1 MIRFLPLGVPLE
13 GWGDALVALGFL
25 SAFYGVVFGLTQQNP
40 KSILAYSSISQMGI
54 IAAALGMALVNGQSD
69 TSRNVAFY
77 AANHMLV
84 KAALFL
90 SIGVPATRGV
100 RFSGVS
106 GVLAAVLA
114 LSLAGLPLTGGA
126 LAKLAT
132 EAQFP
137 VGSVAILSTLTSI
150 GTALL
155 MTHFL
160 NCLAVSPSGAAQE
173 CPAGLVRFWPAVAL
187 GAILLPW
194 LFYPVVGDV
203 SDASK
208 LGKILDGLWPVAIGV
223 GLGLG
228 LRRIGWS
235 LPRVPAGDSI
245 VLGEAAFHCLL
256 TLGTYIETLDARLRQ
271 WPAAGV
277 SLLLVVLTLLTAI
290 VSGS

>member
-1 MIRFLPLGVPLE
+1 
-13 GWGDALVALGFL
+13 
-25 SAFYGVVFGLTQQNP
+25 
-40 KSILAYSSISQMGI
+40 
-54 IAAALGMALVNGQSD
+54 MALVNGQSD

-90 SIGVPATRGV
+90 SIGVLATRGV

-106 GVLAAVLA
+106 GVLAAGLA

-132 EAQFP
+132 EAQFS

-160 NCLAVSPSGAAQE
+160 NCLAVPPSGAAHE
-173 CPAGLVRFWPAVAL
+173 CPAGLVRFWPAVVL

-203 SDASK
+203 SDALK
-208 LGKILDGLWPVAIGV
+208 LGKILWALACGDWRWPWARTPANRVVSAPRAG
-223 GLGLG
+223 
-228 LRRIGWS
+228 RR
-235 LPRVPAGDSI
+235 
-245 VLGEAAFHCLL
+245 
-256 TLGTYIETLDARLRQ
+256 
-271 WPAAGV
+271 
-277 SLLLVVLTLLTAI
+277 
-290 VSGS
+290 

>member
-1 MIRFLPLGVPLE
+1 
-13 GWGDALVALGFL
+13 
-25 SAFYGVVFGLTQQNP
+25 
-40 KSILAYSSISQMGI
+40 
-54 IAAALGMALVNGQSD
+54 MALVNGQSD

-77 AANHMLV
+77 AANHMLG

-90 SIGVPATRGV
+90 SIGVLATRGV

-132 EAQFP
+132 EAQFSI
-137 VGSVAILSTLTSI
+137 GSVTILSTLTSI
-150 GTALL
+150 GTA

-160 NCLAVSPSGAAQE
+160 NRLAVPPSGAAQE
-173 CPAGLVRFWPAVAL
+173 CPAGLVRFWPAVVL

-203 SDASK
+203 SDALK
-208 LGKILDGLWPVAIGV
+208 LGKILDRLWPVAIGV

-228 LRRIGWS
+228 LRRSGGLCPACRPAIAS
-235 LPRVPAGDSI
+235 CLARPRS
-245 VLGEAAFHCLL
+245 
-256 TLGTYIETLDARLRQ
+256 
-271 WPAAGV
+271 
-277 SLLLVVLTLLTAI
+277 TA
-290 VSGS
+290 S